1 MNDSAVVVFTARGFD
16 RLLSDGGSGSW
27 VLSEKRASRCKYVV
41 CVQNR
46 DPADHHNDDWGSVSD
61 PHKNAFFIGKI
72 SDVVVSPEWDGSRPT
87 RWLIKVSEYA
97 KVTYPNMWDGARNP
111 VAYSSL
117 TALGIDENDLNFN
130 AMPDVD
136 VRPPKIVQEE
146 EPYPDGISIQQAKIL
161 LSKKYEVSEES
172 IEIIIRA

>member
-1 MNDSAVVVFTARGFD
+1 MNDSAVVVFTPYGFD
-16 RLLSDGGSGSW
+16 RLLSDGGSGAW
-27 VLSEKRASRCKYVV
+27 VLNKRRALSCKYLV

-46 DPADHHNDDWGSVSD
+46 EASDANREYWGVASD

-72 SDVVVSPEWDGSRPT
+72 SDLVPLPESGKSRPT
-87 RWLIKVSEYA
+87 RWLIRVSEYA
-97 KVTYPNMWDGARNP
+97 KVALPDMWGGARNP

-117 TALGIDENDLNFN
+117 SALGIDEKELSFIKMPN
-130 AMPDVD
+130 AEIKSPE
-136 VRPPKIVQEE
+136 PVQEE
-146 EPYPDGISIQQAKIL
+146 EPYPNGISIQQAKIL